1 MPIVTQPTPEQH
13 KSIIRPVVIQVVN
26 QLLPIM
32 QLEQEKPDDFIFNG
46 FAEIAMLSNTE
57 IGLNRNPDSPIRPPG
72 PNQIMVNI
80 EERPTSVSSPEVSV
94 LYPENRFIMHDAR
107 LGIGIRPMRRPVEI
121 TVTFNKRFRSKAAA
135 DRWHSNME
143 QLMARY
149 VQDYI
154 HTLDYHYNIPDGMVV
169 MLHEFWKLREARAPY
184 NENFAQWLSSCMAP
198 YQTVTT
204 NQSGTAAELSFA
216 EGLDNVQGNW
226 DFDTVPYPVKENTR
240 GNWQVTFE
248 YKFEFDKVI
257 NLVMNYPIVIHNQ
270 LLDRELIP
278 TPRNPRYRNKVYQKN
293 AMMYRAEYV
302 QQEVEPT
309 NYSLRDYLCFPEWDD
324 WIPEYVPPYQAIQYT
339 AQLAL
344 DEADPALLFNLKELG
359 DYEFNP
365 IALAYLK
372 YVKNRMFA
380 NTWSIIQIKV
390 YEEEILIGSE
400 QLTID
405 DNLDVRCT
413 FIPNERK
420 SYHVMVTIDKDLAK
434 LTEQTV
440 AELKEDGWFTE
451 NVLEVIYPQ
460 YKGTAVWP
468 TPNDR
473 GEISNVN
480 WDRFVAALYPTSQ
493 WYRKPDIAQLTIGQ
507 FTIFAKK
514 RDDACQ
520 LPRSHRRSPRILSN
534 NR

>member
-1 MPIVTQPTPEQH
+1 MPIVTRPTPEQH
-13 KSIIRPVVIQVVN
+13 KSILRPVVIQVVN

-32 QLEQEKPDDFIFNG
+32 QLDKEDPDDFIFNG

-57 IGLNRNPDSPIRPPG
+57 IGINRNPDSPIRPPG
-72 PNQIMVNI
+72 PTQIMVNI
-80 EERPTSVSSPEVSV
+80 EERPTSVSSPEVAV
-94 LYPENRFIMHDAR
+94 LYPENRFVMHDAR

-121 TVTFNKRFRSKAAA
+121 TITFNKRFRSKAAA

-149 VQDYI
+149 VQDFI
-154 HTLDYHYNIPDGMVV
+154 HTVDYHYNIPDDMIV

-198 YQTVTT
+198 YQTITT
-204 NQSGTAAELSFA
+204 SLSGKANELSFA

-226 DFDTVPYPVKENTR
+226 DFDVVPYPVRENTR
-240 GNWQVTFE
+240 GNWQVSFD

-257 NLVMNYPIVIHNQ
+257 NLVMNYPIIIHNQ
-270 LLDRELIP
+270 LLDRSLIP
-278 TPRNPRYRNKVYQKN
+278 TARNPRYRNKVYQKN
-293 AMMYRAEYV
+293 AAMYRAEYV

-324 WIPEYVPPYQAIQYT
+324 WIPEYVAPYQAIQYT
-339 AQLAL
+339 AQLEL
-344 DEADPALLFNLKELG
+344 DVTNPELLFNLKEIG
-359 DYEFNP
+359 DYEFTP

-372 YVKNRMFA
+372 YIGNRMFA
-380 NTWSIIQIKV
+380 NTRSIIQIKV
-390 YEEEILIGSE
+390 YEEAVLINAD
-400 QLTID
+400 QLSVDKDLNVT
-405 DNLDVRCT
+405 VK
-413 FIPNERK
+413 FKPNERK
-420 SYHVMVTIDKDLAK
+420 SYHLMVSIDKDLAK

-460 YKGTAVWP
+460 YKNTPVWP
-468 TPNDR
+468 KPNDR
-473 GEISNVN
+473 GMISDVA

-493 WYRKPDIAQLTIGQ
+493 WYRKSDIAQMTIGQ

-514 RDDACQ
+514 RDDKCQ
-520 LPRSHRRSPRILSN
+520 LHASRNQSRII
-534 NR
+534 R

>member
-1 MPIVTQPTPEQH
+1 MPIVTRPTPEQH

-32 QLEQEKPDDFIFNG
+32 QLDKEKPDDFIFNG
-46 FAEIAMLSNTE
+46 FSDIAMLSNTE
-57 IGLNRNPDSPIRPPG
+57 IGLNRNPESPIRAPG
-72 PNQIMVNI
+72 ETQIMVNI
-80 EERPTSVSSPEVSV
+80 EERQTSVTSPEVSI
-94 LYPENRFIMHDAR
+94 LYPENRFVMHDAR
-107 LGIGIRPMRRPVEI
+107 LGIGIRPVRRPVEI
-121 TVTFNKRFRSKAAA
+121 TVNFNKRFRSKAAA
-135 DRWHSNME
+135 DRWHANME

-154 HTLDYHYNIPDGMVV
+154 HTLDYHYNIPDDMIV

-204 NQSGTAAELSFA
+204 SQGGKASELSFA

-226 DFDTVPYPVKENTR
+226 DFDVVPYPVRENTR
-240 GNWQVTFE
+240 GNWQVSFD
-248 YKFEFDKVI
+248 YKFEFGKVI
-257 NLVMNYPIVIHNQ
+257 DLVLNYPIIIHNQ
-270 LLDRELIP
+270 LLSRELIP

-293 AMMYRAEYV
+293 AMMYRAESN

-309 NYSLRDYLCFPEWDD
+309 NYNLRDYLCFPEWDD

-339 AQLAL
+339 AQLEL
-344 DEADPALLFNLKELG
+344 DQINPKALFNLKEIG
-359 DYEFNP
+359 DYEFMP
-365 IALAYLK
+365 ITIAYLK
-372 YVKNRMFA
+372 YVRNRMFA
-380 NTWSIIQIKV
+380 NTRSIIQIKV
-390 YEEEILIGSE
+390 YEEEILIDSE
-400 QLTID
+400 QLSVDEQLNVTTLFKPD
-405 DNLDVRCT
+405 
-413 FIPNERK
+413 ERK
-420 SYHVMVTIDKDLAK
+420 SYHLMVTVDKDLAK
-434 LTEQTV
+434 LDEHTV

-473 GEISNVN
+473 GEISNVA

-493 WYRKPDIAQLTIGQ
+493 WYRKPDIAQMTIGQ

-514 RDDACQ
+514 RDDQCQ
-520 LPRSHRRSPRILSN
+520 SERSHQRNLKTR
-534 NR
+534 